1 MTSIQPQQIRGG
13 GGPRGCPPEVRALSP
28 GGGSPPQAGVGRG
41 TESPSEK
48 QGVRATPA
56 QGCDVYP
63 LCLECPL
70 PRCVYEEPGG
80 EKRALREKRNGE
92 IRRLFQKG
100 IGVEEL
106 SFAFNLSF
114 RSIYRITGDGR
125 GEKVSLR
132 KQGVRQ

>member
-1 MTSIQPQQIRGG
+1 MMSIQPQQIKGG
-13 GGPRGCPPEVRALSP
+13 GGPRGCPPEVSP
-28 GGGSPPQAGVGRG
+28 NRYPPSPQGGGG
-41 TESPSEK
+41 
-48 QGVRATPA
+48 QGVRANPS
-56 QGCDVYP
+56 QGCDLYP

-106 SFAFNLSF
+106 AFAFHLSF

-125 GEKVSLR
+125 GEKVSPR

>member
-1 MTSIQPQQIRGG
+1 MMSVQPQQIKGG
-13 GGPRGCPPEVRALSP
+13 GGPRGCPPQVSP
-28 GGGSPPQAGVGRG
+28 GVYPPPDEG
-41 TESPSEK
+41 
-48 QGVRATPA
+48 GVRATPS
-56 QGCDVYP
+56 QGCDVHP

-80 EKRALREKRNGE
+80 EKRALREKRNEE
-92 IRRLFQKG
+92 IRRLFHKG

-106 SFAFNLSF
+106 AFAFNLSF

-125 GEKVSLR
+125 GERVSLR

>member
-1 MTSIQPQQIRGG
+1 MTVELQLLKGESGLCSLEERG
-13 GGPRGCPPEVRALSP
+13 V
-28 GGGSPPQAGVGRG
+28 
-41 TESPSEK
+41 TE
-48 QGVRATPA
+48 AAA
-56 QGCDVYP
+56 QGCDVHP

-80 EKRALREKRNGE
+80 EKRALREKRNEE
-92 IRRLFQKG
+92 IRRLFHKG

-106 SFAFNLSF
+106 ACAFNLSF

-125 GEKVSLR
+125 GVGVSLR